1 MSIEIPSLSPRSLTI
16 GLFAYSVNP
25 SLVFVRVP
33 NERGRWMLTARCVV
47 EVPCPYCRAVV
58 GEPCRR
64 FFESGIKYHIGTHV
78 RRRSDARE
86 KNNGNY
92 RAESPYPKLR
102 LRPDEVE
109 APYQEP
115 PATEPAIPPSRTP

>member
-1 MSIEIPSLSPRSLTI
+1 MSHEIPSLAPRSLTI
-16 GLFAYSVNP
+16 GLFAYSVDP

-47 EVPCPYCRAVV
+47 EVPCPCCEAIV

-64 FFESGIKYHIGTHV
+64 YHSSGIKYGVGTHV
-78 RRRSDARE
+78 RRRSEGRA
-86 KNNGNY
+86 KNDGNY
-92 RAESPYPKLR
+92 HPAQSYPKLR
-102 LRPDEVE
+102 LRPDEIA

-115 PATEPAIPPSRTP
+115 KTTDREQNS